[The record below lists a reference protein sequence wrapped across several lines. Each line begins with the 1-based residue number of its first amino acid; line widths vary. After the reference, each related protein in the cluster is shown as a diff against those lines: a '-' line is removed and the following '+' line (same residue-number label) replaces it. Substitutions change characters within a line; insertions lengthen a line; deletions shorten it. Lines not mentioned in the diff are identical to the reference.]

1 MIIGIITRNPNSW
14 SSYNIIRAIE
24 KLGHKPLPFKFKDMM
39 AYMDREDIKVHVGD
53 VNIVKELSAI
63 IVRPFGRVSL
73 DQAIFRIDLLY
84 ALQELGIPI
93 FNKPSTIEKCV
104 DKFRALY
111 TLKIHG
117 IPVPKTIVTE
127 KSSIALKNVDLLGS
141 QHIVIKPMFGSRGHG
156 STRIRLR
163 DRDVLWEIVRSL
175 TFTGH
180 TIYMQEFL
188 PHGGTDIRAF
198 IIGGEIIS
206 AMYRRGPP
214 QAWKTNIAQGATPQL
229 IEKLDPKIEEIAL
242 KSTEILGC
250 DIAGVDIVVI
260 DNSPYILEVNSQPG
274 WRGLQSVTNVD
285 IAMEIAKYVI
295 EKAKK

>member
-1 MIIGIITRNPNSW
+1 MIIGLITRNQNSW
-14 SSYNIIRAIE
+14 ASYSIIRAIE
-24 KLGHKPLPFKFKDMM
+24 KLDHKPLPFKFKDVM
-39 AYMDREDIKVHVGD
+39 AYIDKNDVKIYVGD
-53 VNIVKELSAI
+53 VNLVEDVSAI

-73 DQAIFRIDLLY
+73 DQAIYRIDLLY
-84 ALQELGIPI
+84 ALQDLGIPI

-127 KSSIALKNVDLLGS
+127 KSSIALRNVNLLGD

-156 STRIRLR
+156 STRIRIR
-163 DRDVLWEIVRSL
+163 DRDVLWEVVRSL

-188 PHGGTDIRAF
+188 PHGGTDIRVF
-198 IIGGEIIS
+198 IVGGRVVS

-214 QAWKTNIAQGATPQL
+214 SSWKTNIAQGAIPQL
-229 IEKLDPKIEEIAL
+229 INKLDPEIEENAL
-242 KSTEILGC
+242 KSAEILGC
-250 DIAGVDIVVI
+250 DIAGVDVVVI
-260 DNSPYILEVNSQPG
+260 DGSPYILEVNSQPG

-285 IAMEIAKYVI
+285 IAMEIVKYVI